1 MDPFVGRFDQLIDY
15 LNITPYKL
23 AKEISTSEAIISNIR
38 AGKTKP
44 SYDFLQKLLN
54 KYKVI
59 NANWLIV
66 GIGDMLLNKT
76 SPVSRDTRD
85 GKTVEV
91 NIKEFNSLLES
102 IKVGQEIIN
111 ISCQKILA
119 YPLEKETELSEDI
132 SQSSDL
138 VKTALERLGEIK
150 KDQESKTLSKKGVVG
165 KK

>member
-119 YPLEKETELSEDI
+119 YPLGKETELSEDI

-138 VKTALERLGEIK
+138 VKTALERLDEIK
-150 KDQESKTLSKKGVVG
+150 KDQESKTLSKKGEVG

>member
-76 SPVSRDTRD
+76 SPASRDARD
-85 GKTVEV
+85 V
-91 NIKEFNSLLES
+91 NNADNNREDVMSLLHK
-102 IKVGQEIIN
+102 IKSGQDMLLAN
-111 ISCQKILA
+111 FSKVLKIDEQV
-119 YPLEKETELSEDI
+119 PEQPSDKSP
-132 SQSSDL
+132 QGDL
-138 VKTALERLGEIK
+138 VKKALEKLDDLKSDLEDK
-150 KDQESKTLSKKGVVG
+150 
-165 KK
+165 